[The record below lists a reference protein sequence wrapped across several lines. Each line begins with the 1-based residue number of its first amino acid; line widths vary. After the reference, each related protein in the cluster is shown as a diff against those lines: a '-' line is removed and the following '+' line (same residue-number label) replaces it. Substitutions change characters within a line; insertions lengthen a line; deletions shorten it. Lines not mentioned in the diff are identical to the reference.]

1 MRISGWSSDVCSSD
15 LDGGPARGLRTPVD
29 AGAHPRPLVLC
40 PLVLCPFMLHA
51 GFVSGTDVR
60 AAYSYAGSVLNARR
74 PLPVLRY
81 GSPGPGARPGLSGS
95 GTTRAGSAAQVPAPA
110 VEMEM
115 VAVRGVVVDRQ
126 STRLNSS
133 H

>member
-1 MRISGWSSDVCSSD
+1 
-15 LDGGPARGLRTPVD
+15 
-29 AGAHPRPLVLC
+29 
-40 PLVLCPFMLHA
+40 MLHA

-95 GTTRAGSAAQVPAPA
+95 GTTRAGSAAHVPAPA

-115 VAVRGVVVDRQ
+115 VAVRGVVVGPQDAAEEAARAVADRK